1 MKKFLC
7 LLLTVCLI
15 FTFAACTA
23 SDQPQDP
30 DTDNPAAGDN
40 AAGAETP
47 GDADS
52 ADTDQGDMEASKPDA
67 DAQDPEHAEKDDQS
81 KDDQNSKTD
90 VKPSTKP
97 ADTNKADTD
106 KKPSASTSKP
116 STSKPSAS
124 KPSTSKPSASDK
136 NDSSKSD
143 APTSPLNLLNTVWKS
158 YSEDDKFPASGG
170 DYSEENAKDDAPGK
184 FDVSDSA
191 VLEST
196 LAVPE
201 ASADLLKKAA
211 SLTHMMNLNTFT
223 AGAFQLK
230 DSKNADKFA
239 KAMKESIE
247 NRHWVCG
254 FPDKFVIIKVNGYVV
269 SAFGAADLI
278 DTFKSKTLKA
288 YQDAKVYC
296 EENIE

>member
-7 LLLTVCLI
+7 LLLAVCLV
-15 FTFAACTA
+15 FSFAACTA

-40 AAGAETP
+40 AAGSESAGDTAGADTGKEDQ
-47 GDADS
+47 DADPSGEDS
-52 ADTDQGDMEASKPDA
+52 AQKPDDHQKDDTTKEDEASKPE
-67 DAQDPEHAEKDDQS
+67 Q
-81 KDDQNSKTD
+81 
-90 VKPSTKP
+90 
-97 ADTNKADTD
+97 
-106 KKPSASTSKP
+106 KPSASTDKP
-116 STSKPSAS
+116 AASKPSAS
-124 KPSTSKPSASDK
+124 KPSTSKPSADK
-136 NDSSKSD
+136 HDTAKANKPS
-143 APTSPLNLLNTVWKS
+143 SPLNLLNTVWKS

-201 ASADLLKKAA
+201 DSADLLKNAA

-247 NRHWVCG
+247 NRRWVCG

-269 SAFGAADLI
+269 SAFGAEDLI

>member
-7 LLLTVCLI
+7 LLLAVCLV
-15 FTFAACTA
+15 FSFAACTA
-23 SDQPQDP
+23 NDQPQDP
-30 DTDNPAAGDN
+30 DMDNPAAGDN
-40 AAGAETP
+40 DAGSESAGDTAGADTGKEDQ
-47 GDADS
+47 DADPSGEDS
-52 ADTDQGDMEASKPDA
+52 AQKPDDHQKDDTTKEDEASKPE
-67 DAQDPEHAEKDDQS
+67 Q
-81 KDDQNSKTD
+81 
-90 VKPSTKP
+90 
-97 ADTNKADTD
+97 
-106 KKPSASTSKP
+106 KPSASTDKP
-116 STSKPSAS
+116 AASKPSAS
-124 KPSTSKPSASDK
+124 KPSTSKPSADK
-136 NDSSKSD
+136 HDTDKANKPS
-143 APTSPLNLLNTVWKS
+143 SPLNLLNTVWKS

-201 ASADLLKKAA
+201 DSADLLKKAA

-239 KAMKESIE
+239 KAMKEGIE
-247 NRHWVCG
+247 NRRWVCG

>member
-7 LLLTVCLI
+7 LLLTVCLM
-15 FTFAACTA
+15 FSFAACTA

-52 ADTDQGDMEASKPDA
+52 ADTDQGDAEASKPDA
-67 DAQDPEHAEKDDQS
+67 DAQDPAHAEKDDQS
-81 KDDQNSKTD
+81 KDDQDSKTD

-124 KPSTSKPSASDK
+124 KPSTSDK

-247 NRHWVCG
+247 NRRWVCG

>member
-7 LLLTVCLI
+7 LLLAVCLV
-15 FTFAACTA
+15 FSFAACTA
-23 SDQPQDP
+23 NDQPQDP

-40 AAGAETP
+40 AAGSESAGDTAGADTGKEDQ
-47 GDADS
+47 DADPSGEDS
-52 ADTDQGDMEASKPDA
+52 AQKPDDHQKDNITKEDEASKPE
-67 DAQDPEHAEKDDQS
+67 Q
-81 KDDQNSKTD
+81 
-90 VKPSTKP
+90 
-97 ADTNKADTD
+97 
-106 KKPSASTSKP
+106 KPSASTDKP
-116 STSKPSAS
+116 AASKPSAS
-124 KPSTSKPSASDK
+124 KPSTSKPSADK
-136 NDSSKSD
+136 HDTDKANK
-143 APTSPLNLLNTVWKS
+143 PTSPLNLLNTVWKS

-201 ASADLLKKAA
+201 DSADLLKKAA

-247 NRHWVCG
+247 NRRWVCG

-269 SAFGAADLI
+269 SAFGAEDLI

>member
-67 DAQDPEHAEKDDQS
+67 DAQDPEPAEKDDQS

-97 ADTNKADTD
+97 ADTNKADAD
-106 KKPSASTSKP
+106 KKPSVSTSKP

-124 KPSTSKPSASDK
+124 KPSTSDK

-170 DYSEENAKDDAPGK
+170 DYSEENAKDGAPGK

-230 DSKNADKFA
+230 DSKNVDKFA

-247 NRHWVCG
+247 NRRWVCG

>member
-7 LLLTVCLI
+7 LLLAVCLV
-15 FTFAACTA
+15 FSFAACTA
-23 SDQPQDP
+23 NDQPQDP

-40 AAGAETP
+40 AAGSESAGDTAGADTGKEDQ
-47 GDADS
+47 DADPSGEDS
-52 ADTDQGDMEASKPDA
+52 AQKPDDHQKDNITKEDEASKPE
-67 DAQDPEHAEKDDQS
+67 Q
-81 KDDQNSKTD
+81 
-90 VKPSTKP
+90 
-97 ADTNKADTD
+97 
-106 KKPSASTSKP
+106 KPSASTDKP
-116 STSKPSAS
+116 AASKPSAS
-124 KPSTSKPSASDK
+124 KPSTSKPSADK
-136 NDSSKSD
+136 HDTDKANKPS
-143 APTSPLNLLNTVWKS
+143 SPLNLLNTVWKS

-201 ASADLLKKAA
+201 DSADLLKNAA

-269 SAFGAADLI
+269 SAFGAEDLI

>member
-7 LLLTVCLI
+7 LLLTVCLM
-15 FTFAACTA
+15 FSFAACTA
-23 SDQPQDP
+23 SDQPQDS

-52 ADTDQGDMEASKPDA
+52 ADTDQGDAEASKPDA
-67 DAQDPEHAEKDDQS
+67 DAQDPEPAEKDDQS

-97 ADTNKADTD
+97 AGTNKADTD
-106 KKPSASTSKP
+106 KKPSAGT
-116 STSKPSAS
+116 S

-247 NRHWVCG
+247 NRRWVCG

>member
-7 LLLTVCLI
+7 LLLTVCLM
-15 FTFAACTA
+15 FSFAACTA
-23 SDQPQDP
+23 SDQPQDS

-67 DAQDPEHAEKDDQS
+67 DAQDPEPAEKDDQS
-81 KDDQNSKTD
+81 KDDQDSKTD

-124 KPSTSKPSASDK
+124 KPSTSDK

-247 NRHWVCG
+247 NRRWVCG

>member
-7 LLLTVCLI
+7 LLLAVCLV
-15 FTFAACTA
+15 FSFAACTA
-23 SDQPQDP
+23 NDQPQDP

-40 AAGAETP
+40 AAGSESAGDTAGADTGKEDQ
-47 GDADS
+47 DADPSGEDS
-52 ADTDQGDMEASKPDA
+52 AQKPDDHQKDNITKEDEASKPE
-67 DAQDPEHAEKDDQS
+67 Q
-81 KDDQNSKTD
+81 
-90 VKPSTKP
+90 
-97 ADTNKADTD
+97 
-106 KKPSASTSKP
+106 KPSASTDKP
-116 STSKPSAS
+116 AASKPSAS
-124 KPSTSKPSASDK
+124 KPSTSKPSADK
-136 NDSSKSD
+136 HDTDKANKPS
-143 APTSPLNLLNTVWKS
+143 SPLNLLNTVWKS

-201 ASADLLKKAA
+201 DSADLLKNAA

-247 NRHWVCG
+247 NRRWVCG

-269 SAFGAADLI
+269 SAFGAEDLI

-288 YQDAKVYC
+288 YQDAKVCC

>member
-7 LLLTVCLI
+7 LLLAVCLV
-15 FTFAACTA
+15 FSFAACTA
-23 SDQPQDP
+23 NDQPQDP

-40 AAGAETP
+40 AAGSENAGNTAGADTGKEDQNADP
-47 GDADS
+47 SGEDS
-52 ADTDQGDMEASKPDA
+52 AQKPDDHQKDDTTKEDEASKPE
-67 DAQDPEHAEKDDQS
+67 Q
-81 KDDQNSKTD
+81 
-90 VKPSTKP
+90 
-97 ADTNKADTD
+97 
-106 KKPSASTSKP
+106 KPSASTDKP
-116 STSKPSAS
+116 AASKPSAS
-124 KPSTSKPSASDK
+124 KPSTSKPSADK
-136 NDSSKSD
+136 HDTDKANKPS
-143 APTSPLNLLNTVWKS
+143 SPLNLLNTVWKS

-201 ASADLLKKAA
+201 DSEDLLKNAA

-247 NRHWVCG
+247 NRRWVCG

-269 SAFGAADLI
+269 SAFGAEDLI

>member
-7 LLLTVCLI
+7 LFLAVCLV
-15 FTFAACTA
+15 FSFAACTA
-23 SDQPQDP
+23 NDQPQDP

-40 AAGAETP
+40 AAGSESAGDTAGADTGKEDQ
-47 GDADS
+47 DADPSGEDS
-52 ADTDQGDMEASKPDA
+52 AQKPDDHQKDNITKEDEASKPE
-67 DAQDPEHAEKDDQS
+67 Q
-81 KDDQNSKTD
+81 
-90 VKPSTKP
+90 
-97 ADTNKADTD
+97 
-106 KKPSASTSKP
+106 KPSASTDKP
-116 STSKPSAS
+116 AASKPSAS
-124 KPSTSKPSASDK
+124 KPSTSKPSADK
-136 NDSSKSD
+136 HDTDKANKPS
-143 APTSPLNLLNTVWKS
+143 SPLNLLNTVWKS

-201 ASADLLKKAA
+201 DSADLLKKAA

-247 NRHWVCG
+247 NRRWVCG

-269 SAFGAADLI
+269 SAFGAEDLI

>member
-7 LLLTVCLI
+7 LLLAVCLV
-15 FTFAACTA
+15 FSFAACTA

-40 AAGAETP
+40 AAGSESAGDTAGADTGKEDQ
-47 GDADS
+47 DADPSGEDS
-52 ADTDQGDMEASKPDA
+52 AQKPDDHQKDDTTKEDEASKPE
-67 DAQDPEHAEKDDQS
+67 Q
-81 KDDQNSKTD
+81 
-90 VKPSTKP
+90 
-97 ADTNKADTD
+97 
-106 KKPSASTSKP
+106 KPSASTDKP
-116 STSKPSAS
+116 AASKPSAS
-124 KPSTSKPSASDK
+124 KPSTSKPSADK
-136 NDSSKSD
+136 HDTDKANKPS
-143 APTSPLNLLNTVWKS
+143 SPLNLLNTVWKS

-247 NRHWVCG
+247 NRRWVCG

>member
-7 LLLTVCLI
+7 LLLAVCLV
-15 FTFAACTA
+15 FSFAACTA

-40 AAGAETP
+40 AAGSENAGNTAGADTGKEDQ
-47 GDADS
+47 DADPSGEDS
-52 ADTDQGDMEASKPDA
+52 AQKPDDHQKDDATKEAEASKPE
-67 DAQDPEHAEKDDQS
+67 Q
-81 KDDQNSKTD
+81 
-90 VKPSTKP
+90 
-97 ADTNKADTD
+97 
-106 KKPSASTSKP
+106 KPSASTDKP
-116 STSKPSAS
+116 AASKPSAS
-124 KPSTSKPSASDK
+124 KPSTSKPSADK
-136 NDSSKSD
+136 HDTDKANKPS
-143 APTSPLNLLNTVWKS
+143 SPLNLLNTVWKS

-201 ASADLLKKAA
+201 DSADLLKNAA

-247 NRHWVCG
+247 NRRWVCG

-269 SAFGAADLI
+269 SAFGAEDLI

>member
-7 LLLTVCLI
+7 LLLTACLM
-15 FTFAACTA
+15 FSFAACTA

-52 ADTDQGDMEASKPDA
+52 TDTDQGDMEASKPDA

-97 ADTNKADTD
+97 AGTNKADTD
-106 KKPSASTSKP
+106 KKPSAGTSKP
-116 STSKPSAS
+116 STSKPSA
-124 KPSTSKPSASDK
+124 TDK

>member
-7 LLLTVCLI
+7 LLLAVCRV
-15 FTFAACTA
+15 FSFEACTA
-23 SDQPQDP
+23 NDQPQDP

-40 AAGAETP
+40 AAGSENAGNTAGADTGKEDQ
-47 GDADS
+47 DADPSGEDS
-52 ADTDQGDMEASKPDA
+52 AQKPDDHQKDDITKEDEASKPE
-67 DAQDPEHAEKDDQS
+67 Q
-81 KDDQNSKTD
+81 
-90 VKPSTKP
+90 
-97 ADTNKADTD
+97 
-106 KKPSASTSKP
+106 KPSASTDKP
-116 STSKPSAS
+116 AASKPSAS
-124 KPSTSKPSASDK
+124 KPSTSKPSADK
-136 NDSSKSD
+136 HDTDKANKPS
-143 APTSPLNLLNTVWKS
+143 SPLNLLNTVWKS

-201 ASADLLKKAA
+201 DSADLLKNAA

-247 NRHWVCG
+247 NRRWVCG

-288 YQDAKVYC
+288 
-296 EENIE
+296 

>member
-7 LLLTVCLI
+7 LLLTACLM
-15 FTFAACTA
+15 FSFAACTA

-52 ADTDQGDMEASKPDA
+52 TDTDQGDMEASKPDA
-67 DAQDPEHAEKDDQS
+67 DAQDPAHAEKDDQS

-97 ADTNKADTD
+97 AGTNKADTD
-106 KKPSASTSKP
+106 KKPSAG
-116 STSKPSAS
+116 TSKPSAS
-124 KPSTSKPSASDK
+124 KPSTSKPSATDK

-143 APTSPLNLLNTVWKS
+143 APTSPLNLLSTVWKS

-170 DYSEENAKDDAPGK
+170 DYSEENAKDDAPGN
-184 FDVSDSA
+184 FGLSDSA

>member
-1 MKKFLC
+1 MLA
-7 LLLTVCLI
+7 VCLV
-15 FTFAACTA
+15 FSFAACTA

-40 AAGAETP
+40 AAGSENAGNTAGADTGKEDQNADP
-47 GDADS
+47 SGEDS
-52 ADTDQGDMEASKPDA
+52 AQKPDDHQKDDTTKEDEASKPE
-67 DAQDPEHAEKDDQS
+67 Q
-81 KDDQNSKTD
+81 
-90 VKPSTKP
+90 
-97 ADTNKADTD
+97 
-106 KKPSASTSKP
+106 KPSASTDKP
-116 STSKPSAS
+116 AASKPSAS
-124 KPSTSKPSASDK
+124 KPSTSKPSADK
-136 NDSSKSD
+136 HDTDKANKPS
-143 APTSPLNLLNTVWKS
+143 SPLNLLNTVWKS

-201 ASADLLKKAA
+201 DSADLLKNAA

-223 AGAFQLK
+223 VGAFQLK

-247 NRHWVCG
+247 NRRWVCG

-269 SAFGAADLI
+269 SAFGAEDLI

>member
-52 ADTDQGDMEASKPDA
+52 TDTDQGDAEASKPDA

-81 KDDQNSKTD
+81 KDDQDSKTD

-97 ADTNKADTD
+97 ADTNKADAD
-106 KKPSASTSKP
+106 KKPSA

-196 LAVPE
+196 LAVSE

-247 NRHWVCG
+247 NRRWVCG

>member
-1 MKKFLC
+1 MKKLLC
-7 LLLTVCLI
+7 LLLAVCLV
-15 FTFAACTA
+15 FSFAACTA
-23 SDQPQDP
+23 NDQPQDP
-30 DTDNPAAGDN
+30 DTDNLAAGDN
-40 AAGAETP
+40 AAGSESA
-47 GDADS
+47 GDAAGADTGKEDQDADPSGEDS
-52 ADTDQGDMEASKPDA
+52 AQKPDDHQKDDITKEDEASKPE
-67 DAQDPEHAEKDDQS
+67 Q
-81 KDDQNSKTD
+81 
-90 VKPSTKP
+90 
-97 ADTNKADTD
+97 
-106 KKPSASTSKP
+106 KPSASTDKP
-116 STSKPSAS
+116 AASKPSAS
-124 KPSTSKPSASDK
+124 KPSTSKPSADK
-136 NDSSKSD
+136 HDTDKANKPS
-143 APTSPLNLLNTVWKS
+143 SPLNLLNTVWKS

-201 ASADLLKKAA
+201 DSADLLKNAA

-247 NRHWVCG
+247 NRRWVCG

-269 SAFGAADLI
+269 SAFGAKDLI

>member
-7 LLLTVCLI
+7 LLLAVCLV
-15 FTFAACTA
+15 FSFAACTA

-40 AAGAETP
+40 AAGSENAGNTAGADTGKEDQ
-47 GDADS
+47 DADPSGEDS
-52 ADTDQGDMEASKPDA
+52 AQKPDDHQKDDITKEDEASKPE
-67 DAQDPEHAEKDDQS
+67 Q
-81 KDDQNSKTD
+81 
-90 VKPSTKP
+90 
-97 ADTNKADTD
+97 
-106 KKPSASTSKP
+106 KPSASTDKP
-116 STSKPSAS
+116 AASKPSAS
-124 KPSTSKPSASDK
+124 KPSTSKPSADK
-136 NDSSKSD
+136 HDTDKANKPS
-143 APTSPLNLLNTVWKS
+143 SPLNLLNTVWKS

-184 FDVSDSA
+184 CDVSDSA

-201 ASADLLKKAA
+201 DSADLLKKAA

-230 DSKNADKFA
+230 DSKNANKFA

-247 NRHWVCG
+247 NRRWVCG

-269 SAFGAADLI
+269 SAFGAEDLI

>member
-7 LLLTVCLI
+7 LLLAVCLV
-15 FTFAACTA
+15 FSFAACTA

-40 AAGAETP
+40 AAGSESAGDTAGADTGKEDQ
-47 GDADS
+47 DADPSGEDS
-52 ADTDQGDMEASKPDA
+52 AQKPDDHQKDDITKEDEASKPE
-67 DAQDPEHAEKDDQS
+67 Q
-81 KDDQNSKTD
+81 
-90 VKPSTKP
+90 
-97 ADTNKADTD
+97 
-106 KKPSASTSKP
+106 KPSASTDKP
-116 STSKPSAS
+116 AASKPSAS
-124 KPSTSKPSASDK
+124 KPSTSKPSADK
-136 NDSSKSD
+136 HDTDKANKPS
-143 APTSPLNLLNTVWKS
+143 SPLNLLNTVWKS

-201 ASADLLKKAA
+201 DSADLLKKAA

-247 NRHWVCG
+247 NRRWVCG

-269 SAFGAADLI
+269 SAFGAEDLI

>member
-7 LLLTVCLI
+7 LLLAVCLV
-15 FTFAACTA
+15 FSFAACTA

-40 AAGAETP
+40 AAGSESAGDTAGADTGKEDQ
-47 GDADS
+47 DADPSGEDS
-52 ADTDQGDMEASKPDA
+52 AQKPDDHQKDDTTKEDEASKPE
-67 DAQDPEHAEKDDQS
+67 Q
-81 KDDQNSKTD
+81 
-90 VKPSTKP
+90 
-97 ADTNKADTD
+97 
-106 KKPSASTSKP
+106 KPSASTDKP
-116 STSKPSAS
+116 AASKPSAS
-124 KPSTSKPSASDK
+124 KPSTSKPSADK
-136 NDSSKSD
+136 HDTDKANKPS
-143 APTSPLNLLNTVWKS
+143 SPLNLLNTVWKS

-201 ASADLLKKAA
+201 DSADLLKKAA

-247 NRHWVCG
+247 NRRWVCG

-269 SAFGAADLI
+269 SAFGAEDLI

>member
-7 LLLTVCLI
+7 LLLAVCLV
-15 FTFAACTA
+15 FSFAACTA

-40 AAGAETP
+40 AAGSESAGGTAGADTGKEDQ
-47 GDADS
+47 DADPSGEDS
-52 ADTDQGDMEASKPDA
+52 AQKPDDHQKDDTTKEDEASKPE
-67 DAQDPEHAEKDDQS
+67 Q
-81 KDDQNSKTD
+81 
-90 VKPSTKP
+90 
-97 ADTNKADTD
+97 
-106 KKPSASTSKP
+106 KPSASTDKP
-116 STSKPSAS
+116 AASKPSAS
-124 KPSTSKPSASDK
+124 KPSTSKPSADK
-136 NDSSKSD
+136 HDTDKANKPS
-143 APTSPLNLLNTVWKS
+143 SPLNLLNTVWKS

-201 ASADLLKKAA
+201 DSADLLKNAA

-247 NRHWVCG
+247 NRRWVCG

>member
-7 LLLTVCLI
+7 LLLAVCLV
-15 FTFAACTA
+15 FSFAACTA
-23 SDQPQDP
+23 NDQPQDP

-40 AAGAETP
+40 AAGSGSAGDTAGADTGKEDQ
-47 GDADS
+47 DADPSGEDS
-52 ADTDQGDMEASKPDA
+52 AQKPDDHQKDDITKEDEASKPE
-67 DAQDPEHAEKDDQS
+67 Q
-81 KDDQNSKTD
+81 
-90 VKPSTKP
+90 
-97 ADTNKADTD
+97 
-106 KKPSASTSKP
+106 KPSASTDKP
-116 STSKPSAS
+116 AASKPSAS
-124 KPSTSKPSASDK
+124 KPSTSKPSADK
-136 NDSSKSD
+136 HDTDKANKPS
-143 APTSPLNLLNTVWKS
+143 SPLNLLNTVWKS

-201 ASADLLKKAA
+201 DSADLLKKAA

-247 NRHWVCG
+247 NRRWVCG

-269 SAFGAADLI
+269 SAFGAEDLI

>member
-7 LLLTVCLI
+7 LLLAVCLV
-15 FTFAACTA
+15 FSFAACTA

-40 AAGAETP
+40 AAGSENAGDTAGADTGKEDQ
-47 GDADS
+47 DADPSGEDS
-52 ADTDQGDMEASKPDA
+52 AQKPDDHQKDDTTKEDEASKPE
-67 DAQDPEHAEKDDQS
+67 Q
-81 KDDQNSKTD
+81 
-90 VKPSTKP
+90 
-97 ADTNKADTD
+97 
-106 KKPSASTSKP
+106 KPSASTDKP
-116 STSKPSAS
+116 AASKPSAS
-124 KPSTSKPSASDK
+124 KPSTSKPSADK
-136 NDSSKSD
+136 HDTDKANKPS
-143 APTSPLNLLNTVWKS
+143 SPLNLLNTVWKS

-201 ASADLLKKAA
+201 DSADLLKKAA

-247 NRHWVCG
+247 NRRWVCG

-269 SAFGAADLI
+269 SAFGAEDLI

>member
-7 LLLTVCLI
+7 LLLAVCLV
-15 FTFAACTA
+15 FSFAACTA

-40 AAGAETP
+40 AAGSENAGNTAGADTGKEDQ
-47 GDADS
+47 DADPSGEDS
-52 ADTDQGDMEASKPDA
+52 AQKPDDHQKDDTTKEDEASKPE
-67 DAQDPEHAEKDDQS
+67 Q
-81 KDDQNSKTD
+81 
-90 VKPSTKP
+90 
-97 ADTNKADTD
+97 
-106 KKPSASTSKP
+106 KPSASTDKP
-116 STSKPSAS
+116 AASKPSAS
-124 KPSTSKPSASDK
+124 KPSTSKPSADK
-136 NDSSKSD
+136 HDTDKANK
-143 APTSPLNLLNTVWKS
+143 PTSPLNLLNTVWKS

-201 ASADLLKKAA
+201 DSADLLKKAA

-247 NRHWVCG
+247 NRRWVCG

-269 SAFGAADLI
+269 SAFGAEDLI

>member
-7 LLLTVCLI
+7 LLLAACLV
-15 FTFAACTA
+15 FSFAACTA
-23 SDQPQDP
+23 NDQPQDP
-30 DTDNPAAGDN
+30 DTDNPAAGGN
-40 AAGAETP
+40 AAGSENAGDTAGADTGKEDQ
-47 GDADS
+47 DADPS
-52 ADTDQGDMEASKPDA
+52 GEDSVQKPDDHQKDDTSKEDEASKPE
-67 DAQDPEHAEKDDQS
+67 Q
-81 KDDQNSKTD
+81 
-90 VKPSTKP
+90 
-97 ADTNKADTD
+97 
-106 KKPSASTSKP
+106 KPSASTDKP
-116 STSKPSAS
+116 AASKPSAS
-124 KPSTSKPSASDK
+124 KPSTSKPSADK
-136 NDSSKSD
+136 HDTDKANKPS
-143 APTSPLNLLNTVWKS
+143 SPLNLLNTVWKS

-247 NRHWVCG
+247 NRRWVCG

-269 SAFGAADLI
+269 SAFGAEDLI

>member
-7 LLLTVCLI
+7 LLLAVCLV
-15 FTFAACTA
+15 FSFAACTA
-23 SDQPQDP
+23 NDQPQDP

-40 AAGAETP
+40 AAGSESAGDTAGADTGKEDQ
-47 GDADS
+47 DADPSGEDS
-52 ADTDQGDMEASKPDA
+52 AQKPDDHQKDDTTKEDEASKPE
-67 DAQDPEHAEKDDQS
+67 Q
-81 KDDQNSKTD
+81 
-90 VKPSTKP
+90 
-97 ADTNKADTD
+97 
-106 KKPSASTSKP
+106 KPSASTDKP
-116 STSKPSAS
+116 AASKPSAS
-124 KPSTSKPSASDK
+124 KPSTSKPSADK
-136 NDSSKSD
+136 HDTDKANKPS
-143 APTSPLNLLNTVWKS
+143 SPLNLLNTVWKS

-201 ASADLLKKAA
+201 DSADLLKNAA

-247 NRHWVCG
+247 NRRWVCG

-269 SAFGAADLI
+269 SAFGAEDLI

>member
-7 LLLTVCLI
+7 LLLAVCLI
-15 FTFAACTA
+15 FSFAACTA
-23 SDQPQDP
+23 NDQPQDP
-30 DTDNPAAGDN
+30 DTDNPAAGGN
-40 AAGAETP
+40 AAGSENAGDTAGADTGKEDQ
-47 GDADS
+47 DADPS
-52 ADTDQGDMEASKPDA
+52 GEDSVQKPDDHQKDDTSKEDEASKPE
-67 DAQDPEHAEKDDQS
+67 Q
-81 KDDQNSKTD
+81 
-90 VKPSTKP
+90 
-97 ADTNKADTD
+97 
-106 KKPSASTSKP
+106 KPSASTDKP
-116 STSKPSAS
+116 AASKPSAS
-124 KPSTSKPSASDK
+124 KPSTSKPSADK
-136 NDSSKSD
+136 HDTDKANKPS
-143 APTSPLNLLNTVWKS
+143 SPLNLLNTVWKS

-201 ASADLLKKAA
+201 DSADLLKNAA

-247 NRHWVCG
+247 NRRWVCG

-269 SAFGAADLI
+269 SAFGAEDLI

>member
-7 LLLTVCLI
+7 LLLAVCLI

-40 AAGAETP
+40 AAGSESAGDTAGADTGKEDQ
-47 GDADS
+47 DADPS
-52 ADTDQGDMEASKPDA
+52 GEDSVQKPD
-67 DAQDPEHAEKDDQS
+67 DHQKDDTS
-81 KDDQNSKTD
+81 KEDEAP
-90 VKPSTKP
+90 KPEQ
-97 ADTNKADTD
+97 
-106 KKPSASTSKP
+106 KPSASTDKP
-116 STSKPSAS
+116 AASKPSAS
-124 KPSTSKPSASDK
+124 KPSTSKPSTDK
-136 NDSSKSD
+136 HDTDKANKPS
-143 APTSPLNLLNTVWKS
+143 SPLNLLNTVWKS

-201 ASADLLKKAA
+201 DSADLLKKAA

-247 NRHWVCG
+247 NRRWVCG

-269 SAFGAADLI
+269 SAFGAEDLI

>member
-7 LLLTVCLI
+7 LLLAVCLV
-15 FTFAACTA
+15 FSFAACTA
-23 SDQPQDP
+23 NDQPQDP

-40 AAGAETP
+40 AAGSESAGDTAGADTGKEDQ
-47 GDADS
+47 DADPSGEDS
-52 ADTDQGDMEASKPDA
+52 AQKPDDHQKDNITKEDEASKPE
-67 DAQDPEHAEKDDQS
+67 Q
-81 KDDQNSKTD
+81 
-90 VKPSTKP
+90 
-97 ADTNKADTD
+97 
-106 KKPSASTSKP
+106 KPSASTDKP
-116 STSKPSAS
+116 AASKPSAS
-124 KPSTSKPSASDK
+124 KPSTSKPSADK
-136 NDSSKSD
+136 HDTDKANKPS
-143 APTSPLNLLNTVWKS
+143 SPLNLLNTVWKS

-201 ASADLLKKAA
+201 DSADLLKKAA

-247 NRHWVCG
+247 NRRWVCG

-269 SAFGAADLI
+269 SAFGAEDLI

>member
-1 MKKFLC
+1 MLTAC
-7 LLLTVCLI
+7 LM
-15 FTFAACTA
+15 FSFAACTA

-40 AAGAETP
+40 AAGSENAGNTAGADTGKEDQ
-47 GDADS
+47 DADPSGEDS
-52 ADTDQGDMEASKPDA
+52 AQKPDDHQKDDTTKEDEASKPE
-67 DAQDPEHAEKDDQS
+67 Q
-81 KDDQNSKTD
+81 
-90 VKPSTKP
+90 
-97 ADTNKADTD
+97 
-106 KKPSASTSKP
+106 KPSASTDKP
-116 STSKPSAS
+116 AASKPSAS
-124 KPSTSKPSASDK
+124 KPSTSKPSADK
-136 NDSSKSD
+136 HDTDKANKPS
-143 APTSPLNLLNTVWKS
+143 SPLNLLNTVWKS

-201 ASADLLKKAA
+201 DSADLLKKAA

-247 NRHWVCG
+247 NRRWVCG

-269 SAFGAADLI
+269 SAFGAEDLI

>member
-7 LLLTVCLI
+7 LLLAVCLV
-15 FTFAACTA
+15 FSFAACTA

-40 AAGAETP
+40 AAGSENAGNTAGADTGKEDQ
-47 GDADS
+47 DADPSGEDS
-52 ADTDQGDMEASKPDA
+52 AQKPDDHQKDDTTKEDEASKPE
-67 DAQDPEHAEKDDQS
+67 Q
-81 KDDQNSKTD
+81 
-90 VKPSTKP
+90 
-97 ADTNKADTD
+97 
-106 KKPSASTSKP
+106 KPSASTDKP
-116 STSKPSAS
+116 AASKPSAS
-124 KPSTSKPSASDK
+124 KPSTSKPSADK
-136 NDSSKSD
+136 HDTDKANKPS
-143 APTSPLNLLNTVWKS
+143 SPLNLLNTVWKS

-201 ASADLLKKAA
+201 DSADLLKNAA

-223 AGAFQLK
+223 AGAFQFK

-247 NRHWVCG
+247 NRRWVCG

-269 SAFGAADLI
+269 SAFGAEDLI

>member
-1 MKKFLC
+1 MPGFS
-7 LLLTVCLI
+7 
-15 FTFAACTA
+15 FAACTA

-40 AAGAETP
+40 AAGSESAGDTAGADTGKEDQ
-47 GDADS
+47 DADPSGEDS
-52 ADTDQGDMEASKPDA
+52 AQKPDDHQKDDITKEDEASKPE
-67 DAQDPEHAEKDDQS
+67 Q
-81 KDDQNSKTD
+81 
-90 VKPSTKP
+90 
-97 ADTNKADTD
+97 
-106 KKPSASTSKP
+106 KPSASTDKP
-116 STSKPSAS
+116 AASKPSAS
-124 KPSTSKPSASDK
+124 KPSTSKPSADK
-136 NDSSKSD
+136 HDTDKANKPS
-143 APTSPLNLLNTVWKS
+143 SPLNLLNTVWKS

-201 ASADLLKKAA
+201 DSADLLKKAA

-247 NRHWVCG
+247 NRRWVCG

-269 SAFGAADLI
+269 SAFGAEDLI

>member
-52 ADTDQGDMEASKPDA
+52 TDTDQGDAEASKPDA

-97 ADTNKADTD
+97 ADTNKADAD
-106 KKPSASTSKP
+106 KKPSAST
-116 STSKPSAS
+116 S

-170 DYSEENAKDDAPGK
+170 DYSEENAKDDAPGN
-184 FDVSDSA
+184 FGLSDSA

-239 KAMKESIE
+239 KAMKEGIE
-247 NRHWVCG
+247 NRRWVCG